1 MFCLYFIN
9 FLLAHTSFA
18 LMQPA
23 QLAANRAELHRRS
36 IAQMRVCSVLSVPS
50 WHHKLLILMC
60 QCIFSCVVQ
69 INNRSIQDM
78 HILGDPMR
86 VPIIIIERVLN
97 APRRTLSDNSY
108 LRHVDMLDSGL
119 LNAVNDEGEKTKAT
133 SSQKSARELKIVV
146 FVHGF
151 QASILS

>member
-1 MFCLYFIN
+1 M
-9 FLLAHTSFA
+9 
-18 LMQPA
+18 
-23 QLAANRAELHRRS
+23 
-36 IAQMRVCSVLSVPS
+36 
-50 WHHKLLILMC
+50 
-60 QCIFSCVVQ
+60 VQ

-119 LNAVNDEGEKTKAT
+119 LNAVNDDGEKTKAT

-151 QASILS
+151 QASILALVASVYHLLDRVFVHIFSTVGASLGLEACPEPVAYDRSEDRVSHVRGK